1 MKNTNNKLLGA
12 LIILFLWTVLAA
24 LLNTPMM
31 PTPFQVLKHLFT
43 SQGMM
48 LLQHL
53 MMSLYRIFISLIIA
67 TLLGC
72 IIGWAMATSK
82 QLNSLLSPIVYFLMP
97 IPKVALLPVFML
109 LFGLGELPKIT
120 LITSVII
127 FQFIVSTQSAITSIE
142 PSLKLSMKSLNMSKW
157 AEIKHLI
164 IPSITPSILSSI
176 RVSFGISFSV
186 LFFAETF
193 STKFGIG
200 YYIMNSWAMAN
211 SLNMYGGIVAL
222 SLVGILIYE
231 LLDLLENYLL
241 RWK

>member
-1 MKNTNNKLLGA
+1 MKTYHNKLLGA
-12 LIILFLWTVLAA
+12 LIILFLWTVLGAV
-24 LLNTPMM
+24 LNTPLM
-31 PTPFQVLKHLFT
+31 PSPFQVFKHLFT
-43 SQGMM
+43 NQGMI

-53 MMSLYRIFISLIIA
+53 MMSLYRIFISLLIA

-72 IIGWAMATSK
+72 VIGWAMATHDF
-82 QLNSLLSPIVYFLMP
+82 LNNLLSPIVYFLMP

-127 FQFIVSTQSAITSIE
+127 FQFIVSTQSAIENIE
-142 PSLKLSMKSLNMSKW
+142 PSLKLSMRSLNLSKH

-164 IPSITPSILSSI
+164 IPSIIPSILASI

-231 LLDLLENYLL
+231 LLDVLEKHLL